1 MTMTEARTQVFETP
15 GSVTLRIRIPSGRVL
30 VDTTEEQRTEVE
42 LIALGRRGQ
51 DTLEQI
57 EVKHDERSGRHVVT
71 VEQRGGFR
79 WGPLSISWGGDVEV
93 RVKCPAGTEL
103 DLDGAST
110 DVRADGA
117 YGDVTV
123 RTASGDVRLGDV
135 SGKLEVKGASG
146 DISIESIGTEKA
158 SVVTVSGDVEI
169 ARADGQLV
177 LRTVSGDVELG
188 ATRGAVA
195 VTTTSGDVDVRAL
208 AAGELRVECVSG
220 DVHVAVA
227 RGTKVFIDAN
237 SVSGDLT
244 SELAMS
250 DGDPAEGSG
259 EPAEVVPVHVKTVS
273 GDVALVRGS
282 APVA

>member
-1 MTMTEARTQVFETP
+1 MTMADAISQVFETP

-30 VDTTEEQRTEVE
+30 VDTTDDPRTEVE
-42 LIALGRRGQ
+42 LIPRGRRGEE
-51 DTLEQI
+51 TLEQI
-57 EVKHDERSGRHVVT
+57 EVKHDERSGRHIVT

-79 WGPLSISWGGDVEV
+79 WGPLQISWGGDVEV

-110 DVRADGA
+110 VVRADGT

-146 DISIESIGTEKA
+146 DISIDSIGTEKA
-158 SVVTVSGDVEI
+158 SVVTVSGDVVI
-169 ARADGQLV
+169 TRADGQLG

-188 ATRGAVA
+188 ATRGVVA

-208 AAGELRVECVSG
+208 TAGELRVECVSG

-237 SVSGDLT
+237 SVSGDLK

-250 DGDPAEGSG
+250 DGDAAEGSG
-259 EPAEVVPVHVKTVS
+259 DAAEVVPVHIKTVS
-273 GDVALVRGS
+273 GDVALVRAS
-282 APVA
+282 VPVS

>member
-1 MTMTEARTQVFETP
+1 MAEATTQVFETP
-15 GSVTLRIRIPSGRVL
+15 GSVTLCVRIPSGRVL
-30 VDTTEEQRTEVE
+30 VETIEDARTEVE
-42 LIALGRRGQ
+42 LVPLGRRGQ
-51 DTLEQI
+51 DTIEQI

-71 VEQRGGFR
+71 VEQRERIR
-79 WGPLSISWGGDVEV
+79 WGPLQISWGGDVEV

-135 SGKLEVKGASG
+135 SGKLELKGTSG
-146 DISIESIGTEKA
+146 DISIDSIGAEKA

-188 ATRGAVA
+188 ATKGAVA
-195 VTTTSGDVDVRAL
+195 VSTTSGDVEVRAL

-237 SVSGDLT
+237 SVSGDLK

-250 DGDPAEGSG
+250 DGDPTESSG
-259 EPAEVVPVHVKTVS
+259 EAAEVVPVHVKTVS

-282 APVA
+282 APVSS

>member
-1 MTMTEARTQVFETP
+1 MAEATTKVFETP
-15 GSVTLRIRIPSGRVL
+15 GSVTIRVRIPSGRVL
-30 VDTTEEQRTEVE
+30 VETTEDPRTEVE
-42 LIALGRRGQ
+42 LVPLGRRGE
-51 DTLEQI
+51 DTIEQI

-71 VEQRGGFR
+71 VEQRERIR
-79 WGPLSISWGGDVEV
+79 WGPLHISWGGDVEI
-93 RVKCPAGTEL
+93 RVKCPAGAEL

-135 SGKLEVKGASG
+135 SGKLELKSASG
-146 DISIESIGTEKA
+146 DISIDSIGAEKA

-188 ATRGAVA
+188 TTRGAVA
-195 VTTTSGDVDVRAL
+195 VSTTSGDVEVRAL
-208 AAGELRVECVSG
+208 AGGELRVQCVSG

-237 SVSGDLT
+237 SVSGDLK

-250 DGDPAEGSG
+250 DDGPSEGSG

-282 APVA
+282 APVS